1 MADLVHPGRQL
12 GNAASSTSVRLAVV
26 LALVG
31 AAAAAATTKVIGHA
45 VRLKGTNV
53 WYAQGKAVAPRTI
66 SARVVPAPAQ
76 AVKVQWSVVCQRP
89 NPEDPAYHL
98 GVSSKSGQ
106 TSVHAAVTV
115 KLALPSAKP
124 HTCIATVYATLARG
138 GSLTL
143 RLLQT

>member
-1 MADLVHPGRQL
+1 MSEGGSRSARLRTAQL
-12 GNAASSTSVRLAVV
+12 SIALV

-31 AAAAAATTKVIGHA
+31 AAAAAATAKVIGHA

-53 WYAQGKAVAPRTI
+53 WYAHGTAVAPRTI
-66 SARVVPAPAQ
+66 SARVVPVPAQ
-76 AVKVQWSVVCQRP
+76 AVKVQWSVVCQKP
-89 NPEDPAYHL
+89 NAEDPAYHL

-106 TSVHAAVTV
+106 VSVHAAATV
-115 KLALPSAKP
+115 KFALPAAKP
-124 HTCIATVYATLARG
+124 HTCVASVYATLAKG